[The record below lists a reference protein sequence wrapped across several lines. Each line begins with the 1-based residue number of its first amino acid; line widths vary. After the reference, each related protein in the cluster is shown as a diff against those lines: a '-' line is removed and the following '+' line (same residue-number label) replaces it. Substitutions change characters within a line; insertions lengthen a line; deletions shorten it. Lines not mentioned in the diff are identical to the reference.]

1 MRHVVIRLITFS
13 WGNYFLKKGE
23 YLCVSEITWITDSRP
38 KELEEFWMREYP
50 EVDKASGKIK
60 FLEDNGFTLAG
71 YFCLSQDSWMKN
83 YYEPMEEQFSTF
95 LERHNNS
102 VLAKNVVKEHQN
114 EIEFYRKYKDYHSYG
129 FYIARKNRKKII
141 ILP

>member
-1 MRHVVIRLITFS
+1 
-13 WGNYFLKKGE
+13 
-23 YLCVSEITWITDSRP
+23 
-38 KELEEFWMREYP
+38 MREYP